1 VDRFRF
7 DGSKADLSTRSTV
20 IMIEDFAPNHNGG
33 GLLFGP
39 DGYLYYSMGDGG
51 GGGDPRGNGQK
62 TTDLLGNILRID
74 PLHASGGKPYAI
86 PSDNPFA
93 DGKGGAPEVYVYGLR
108 NPWRFSFDRSTKDL
122 WIADV
127 GQNEWEEINRLPA
140 GEIAGANLGWAAFE
154 GTHKYGDATAP
165 ADAVPPVYEYNH
177 SGGRCAVT
185 GGYVYRGT
193 KIPDLAGIYLFVDYC
208 GGAMQG
214 LRMGSDGKATA
225 LDLAISVPATA
236 SFVED
241 ANGEIY
247 ALSTGGTIARIDGV

>member
-7 DGSKADLSTRSTV
+7 AGDKADVSTRSTV
-20 IMIEDFAPNHNGG
+20 IMIDDFAPNHNGG

-51 GGGDPRGNGQK
+51 GGGDPRGNGQN

-74 PLHASGGKPYAI
+74 PLHPSDGKPYSI

-108 NPWRFSFDRSTKDL
+108 NPWRFSFDRSTKDM

-127 GQNEWEEINRLPA
+127 GQNQWEEIDRLPA
-140 GEIAGANLGWAAFE
+140 GHIAGANLGWSAFE
-154 GTHKYGDATAP
+154 GTHKYSDAAAP
-165 ADAVPPVYEYNH
+165 DAVAPVHEYDH
-177 SGGRCAVT
+177 STGGCAVT
-185 GGYVYRGT
+185 GGYVYRGA
-193 KIPDLAGIYLFVDYC
+193 KIPDLVGIYLFVDYC

-214 LRMGSDGKATA
+214 LRIGSDGAATA
-225 LDLAISVPATA
+225 FDLAISVPLTS

-241 ANGEIY
+241 ADG
-247 ALSTGGTIARIDGV
+247 ALRAVHRRHDRAH